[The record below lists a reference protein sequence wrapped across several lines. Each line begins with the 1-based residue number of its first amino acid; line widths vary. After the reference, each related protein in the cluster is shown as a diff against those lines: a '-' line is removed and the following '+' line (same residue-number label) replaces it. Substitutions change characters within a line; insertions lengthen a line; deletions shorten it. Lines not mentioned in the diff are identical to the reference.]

1 MGGITLQ
8 SQQKGNL
15 HLKTEKEKNL
25 KLQIMVGHV
34 WGDKQICLCC
44 GFLVMCYDGSFTLL
58 DLCGIYIYVYSLG

>member
-8 SQQKGNL
+8 SQQREICISKL
-15 HLKTEKEKNL
+15 QKEKNL